1 MILIGLTGQTGAGKS
16 TVSLMLQQQGF
27 AIINAD
33 ECSHEV
39 TRVGCPSLSELCEA
53 FGADLLDENGALK
66 RKLLASRAF
75 CSAEQKQKLEHILFP
90 YIIKSIE
97 QKIALLT
104 AKGYQLIV
112 LDAPTLFESGVDAM
126 CDRVV
131 SVTAPEEIRLSR
143 ILKRDKLTKEQA
155 LLRMSAQHSEEFYR
169 KHSQHII
176 ENGGSREELSKQ
188 IHEPCRLLA
197 EVEGCHIN
205 G

>member
-1 MILIGLTGQTGAGKS
+1 M
-16 TVSLMLQQQGF
+16 
-27 AIINAD
+27 
-33 ECSHEV
+33 
-39 TRVGCPSLSELCEA
+39 
-53 FGADLLDENGALK
+53 
-66 RKLLASRAF
+66 
-75 CSAEQKQKLEHILFP
+75 
-90 YIIKSIE
+90 
-97 QKIALLT
+97 
-104 AKGYQLIV
+104 
-112 LDAPTLFESGVDAM
+112 FESGVDAM

-188 IHEPCRLLA
+188 IHELCRLLA